1 MSERLRLL
9 ILALLICY
17 CTGCEVNPITG
28 QDEFMLVSEEE
39 DIAIGRKYAPEVEK
53 QLGGR
58 IADDCLQYYL
68 DSVGQKIAR
77 ISHKP
82 HWEYHFTAVED
93 KSTNAFALPG
103 GHIFITKGMLEKL
116 QTEAQLAA
124 LLSHEIVHVV
134 ARHSAAAQSRQG
146 GLLLLVVG
154 LGAAGAFPKDMPE
167 GSAKM
172 AQLALQ
178 LISLTYSREQEREA
192 DLGGVD
198 YAVVAG
204 YDPNG
209 AVELQ
214 KMLQE
219 QNDIRPIE
227 FISTHPSPGNRIISL
242 QGRIQAR
249 YQNLADLRIGRED
262 YRTNILERLND

>member
-1 MSERLRLL
+1 MFVKLRLL
-9 ILALLICY
+9 ILALFICL

-28 QDEFMLVSEEE
+28 REEFMLVSEEN

-58 IADDCLQYYL
+58 IADDCLQYYI

-103 GHIFITKGMLEKL
+103 GYIFITKGLLEKL

-124 LLSHEIVHVV
+124 LLAHEIVHVV

-146 GLLLLVVG
+146 GMILLVVG
-154 LGAAGAFPKDMPE
+154 LGTAGALPKNMPE
-167 GSAKM
+167 GSARM

-198 YAVVAG
+198 YTVVAG
-204 YDPNG
+204 YNPNG

-214 KMLQE
+214 QMLQE

-227 FISTHPSPGNRIISL
+227 FLSTHPSPENRIISL
-242 QGRIQAR
+242 QGRIQTR
-249 YQNLADLRIGRED
+249 YQNLEELKIGRED
-262 YRTNILERLND
+262 YRRNVLERLND